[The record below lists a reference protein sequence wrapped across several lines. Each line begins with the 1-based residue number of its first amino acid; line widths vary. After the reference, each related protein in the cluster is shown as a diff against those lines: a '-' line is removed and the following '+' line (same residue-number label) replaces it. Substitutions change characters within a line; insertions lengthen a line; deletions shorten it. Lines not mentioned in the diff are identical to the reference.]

1 MTESTALTTA
11 TQQQAPGALSFLHD
25 GQRRIEAA
33 MALLAECHASG
44 IWPGYGDLVQ
54 EPIELPG
61 WCRD

>member
-1 MTESTALTTA
+1 MVLLMG
-11 TQQQAPGALSFLHD
+11 GAMIAA